1 MRWLF
6 LASLVAVVVACSNDS
21 LTPPTSPGSPNLR
34 ILSPVSGA
42 SLNSPSVTVQVTA
55 SDDSGINR
63 LGYRLNGAAEESVPI
78 TPGSTVN
85 TSFTVSNLRSGS
97 NSILVTAYN
106 TRGQSSS
113 STLNVQVSSSNSS
126 TYPLPSGPTFYVG
139 PGGSNAN
146 DGSRERPWA
155 TISYGAA
162 QLKPGQILRV
172 LPGTYNEAVSI
183 SVSGTASQRIAIAS
197 DTRWG
202 AKVNAQGALFGIDVR
217 GSYVDIIGFEVTN
230 ATNSGIISWRPY
242 NRFMFNHVYGIRAQ
256 CDSNGGAGV
265 NMSSPDSSDG
275 VMLGNLVHDI
285 GDLSAGFCTRIHGI
299 YQGAPRGTVQNNIT
313 YRARGFG
320 ITTWHAATAVT
331 ISNNLS
337 FANLYGGISV
347 GSGDNTRGNVAENF
361 LVANNIVVGN
371 PRGISEEN
379 NTGTNRFVN
388 NLVWNNST
396 NWRLQTSSH
405 QGSLSLDP
413 GFVNYRP
420 DGSGDYTLSSSS
432 PAIDKGITERAPQ
445 FDFLAKPRV
454 QGPALDLGPF
464 EVR

>member
-1 MRWLF
+1 MRRYIIAL
-6 LASLVAVVVACSNDS
+6 LATVMVACGSDPS
-21 LTPPTSPGSPNLR
+21 TSTGSPGSPSLK

-42 SLNSPSVTVQVTA
+42 SLSSPSVTVQVTA
-55 SDDSGINR
+55 SDDTAVSR
-63 LGYRLNGAAEESVPI
+63 LTYRVNGAGEVAVTI
-78 TPGSTVN
+78 TPGP
-85 TSFTVSNLRSGS
+85 TVSASFAVSSLRAGS
-97 NSILVTAYN
+97 NTIVVTAYD
-106 TRGQSSS
+106 TSGQSSS
-113 STLNVQVSSSNSS
+113 ASLNIQVSSSNPS
-126 TYPLPSGPTFYVG
+126 TYPIPSGPTFYVG
-139 PGGSNAN
+139 PGGSNTN

-155 TISYGAA
+155 TITYAAA

-172 LPGTYNEAVSI
+172 LPGTYNEAVSV
-183 SVSGTASQRIAIAS
+183 SVSGTASQRIVIAS

-202 AKVNAQGALFGIDVR
+202 AKINAQGALFGIDVR
-217 GSYVDIIGFEVTN
+217 GSYIDVIGFEVTN
-230 ATNSGIISWRPY
+230 STNSGIISWRPY
-242 NRFMFNHVYGIRAQ
+242 NRFLFNHVYGIRAQ

-275 VMLGNLVHDI
+275 AMIGNLVHDI

-379 NTGTNRFVN
+379 NTGVNRFVN
-388 NLVWNNST
+388 NLVWNNTT

-432 PAIDKGITERAPQ
+432 PAIDKGIPERAPE
-445 FDFLAKPRV
+445 FDFLARPRV
-454 QGPALDLGPF
+454 QGATLDLGPF